1 MGGAHGKPLWIL
13 PEEAASTGGYSDG
26 VVTYEGFRVLG
37 FWGWGFLGFWGF

>member
-13 PEEAASTGGYSDG
+13 PEEAPSAGGYSDG

-37 FWGWGFLGFWGF
+37 SGDRVFGVLGIF